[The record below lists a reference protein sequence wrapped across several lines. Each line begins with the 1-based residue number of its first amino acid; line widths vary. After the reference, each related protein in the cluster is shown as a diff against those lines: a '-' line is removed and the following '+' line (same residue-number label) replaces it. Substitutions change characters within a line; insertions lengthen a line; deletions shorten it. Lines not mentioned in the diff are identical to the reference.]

1 MMTVH
6 ALATR
11 MTEISNTY
19 PNVPVKVQGWNELGD
34 LMDIELRGDIRI
46 ERDRYGQPVL
56 VLR

>member
-11 MTEISNTY
+11 LTEIANTY
-19 PNVPVKVQGWNELGD
+19 PNVPIKVQGWNELGD
-34 LMDIELRGDIRI
+34 LMDIELRGDIRL
-46 ERDRYGQPVL
+46 ERDRLGQPVL